1 MKIIAKIFKNRS
13 TPLAYKRR
21 SVAEKS
27 VFIAVFILFAIYT
40 VTIILFFGWAFLS
53 SFKTNREFFADSI
66 KFPAVWRIENYVTA
80 FRLLNYN
87 NTNFLGMIF
96 NSLWLTVGGTVIS
109 IFMHCVT
116 GYIFAKYN
124 FKGKYALLSIVIF
137 TMIIPIVGN
146 LPAMYRLIY
155 TLGINDSPLFLVVH
169 FGGAGAN
176 LLIMM
181 AFFKGISWSFAESA
195 FIDGATHYQ
204 TFFKIMLP
212 MAKGPSIALGVVA
225 LISGWN
231 DYMTPIL
238 YLDKMPTL
246 ATGLYY
252 YRQELQWASNEPVY
266 FAGVIMSMI
275 PVLVLFTA
283 FSNKIMGS
291 VVLGGLKG

>member
-1 MKIIAKIFKNRS
+1 MNSITTIFKNKNS
-13 TPLAYKRR
+13 SLAYKRR
-21 SVAEKS
+21 SKAEKTVFTV
-27 VFIAVFILFAIYT
+27 VFIVFALYSIS
-40 VTIILFFGWAFLS
+40 IILFFGWALLS
-53 SFKTNREFFADSI
+53 SFKTNREFFGNTI
-66 KFPAVWRIENYVTA
+66 KLPEIWRVENYFTA
-80 FRLLNYN
+80 FEMLNYN
-87 NTNFLGMIF
+87 NTNFIGMIV
-96 NSLWLTVGGTVIS
+96 NSLWLTVGSTVLS

-116 GYIFAKYN
+116 GYIFAKYT
-124 FKGKYALLSIVIF
+124 FKGKNILLSIVIF

-155 TLGINDSPLFLVVH
+155 TIGINDSPMFLIVYLS
-169 FGGAGAN
+169 GAGPN

-195 FIDGATHYQ
+195 FIDGASHYQ
-204 TFFKIMLP
+204 SFFKIMLP
-212 MAKGPSIALGVVA
+212 MAKGPAIALGVVA

-238 YLDKMPTL
+238 YLDKLPTL

-275 PVLVLFTA
+275 PVLILFTV